1 MTISTSNASRAERPR
16 ADLATVDATQTPPP
30 APTTPAGSPARV
42 APELPRT
49 IWSRFIILMLCLA
62 VVTTTLAFGT
72 VHSWSLGVFQLSAAL
87 VFVLWMMD
95 AWRTKVLR
103 VSRNFLQV
111 PLLCFGALGLFQ
123 LLMTGGAIPDAAGHA
138 SVETARAFTF
148 DPNATRV
155 VLVQI
160 AGLFVYFAAALAFID
175 SPRRLRLVARLVVI
189 FGFLLAVY
197 GLMQHFVNPRTIFWV
212 REPKQAEPF
221 GPYVNRHHFAGYM
234 ELVLAMPL
242 GLLFAGAID
251 RQRVLLYAF
260 ASAMMAIALVMT
272 NSRGGMLSMVCE
284 IMFLALVAATARGR
298 RRRGEE
304 QEDRGVRMRAAA
316 TRVGLGFAM
325 IVAVFLGVLYFGGDE
340 AITRLLGT
348 VDSADPTTG
357 RTHFWNGTLG
367 IIKDHPLTGTG
378 LGAFSAVYPRY
389 DTADGTYRLEQAHN
403 DYLQILSDGGI
414 VGGVLGLVFL
424 FWLFRTALKR
434 MQTNDKMRR
443 GVALG
448 ALSGCAG
455 VLVHSFFDFTLHTTA
470 NGLMFLLLAALA
482 TLNGRVE
489 EPETHGRRRRR
500 RRRRTQEGLESQ
512 DEVSV
517 AREKGGN
524 VEGIPA
530 EGAGGAAAATM
541 AGL

>member
-16 ADLATVDATQTPPP
+16 ADLATVEAALTPPP
-30 APTTPAGSPARV
+30 SPTPPAGSPARV

-62 VVTTTLAFGT
+62 VVMTTLAFGT

-123 LLMTGGAIPDAAGHA
+123 LLMTGGSIPDAAGHA
-138 SVETARAFTF
+138 SGETARAFTF

-155 VLVQI
+155 VLVQF

-284 IMFLALVAATARGR
+284 IMFLAIVAATARGR
-298 RRRGEE
+298 RSRGEE
-304 QEDRGVRMRAAA
+304 PENRGTRMRAAA
-316 TRVGLGFAM
+316 MRVGLGFAM
-325 IVAVFLGVLYFGGDE
+325 IVAVFLGVLYFGGDD

-357 RTHFWNGTLG
+357 RTHFWNGALG

-378 LGAFSAVYPRY
+378 LGAFSAAYPRY

-403 DYLQILSDGGI
+403 DYLQIFSDGGI
-414 VGGVLGLVFL
+414 VGGIIGLVFL
-424 FWLFRTALKR
+424 FWLFRTAFKR
-434 MQTNDKMRR
+434 MQTHDKLRR

-448 ALSGCAG
+448 ALSGCVG

-482 TLNGRVE
+482 TINGRVE
-489 EPETHGRRRRR
+489 EPETQGRRRRR
-500 RRRRTQEGLESQ
+500 RRRRTHEGLEAQ

-517 AREKGGN
+517 GSEGGN
-524 VEGIPA
+524 AGGVSA
-530 EGAGGAAAATM
+530 EGPGGAAAATM